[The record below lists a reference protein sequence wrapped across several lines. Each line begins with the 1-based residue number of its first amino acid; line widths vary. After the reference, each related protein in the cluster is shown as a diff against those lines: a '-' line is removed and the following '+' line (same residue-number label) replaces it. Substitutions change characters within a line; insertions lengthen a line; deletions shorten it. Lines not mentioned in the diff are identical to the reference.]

1 MDSKVVVVT
10 GASAGVG
17 RAIAHEFARY
27 GSILVLMAR
36 NRVSLEGTVRE
47 VEELGGKAYYHTVD
61 LAFPEQVE
69 RAASETEKNIGP
81 IDIWINNA
89 MNSVFSPFNQ
99 MQPDEFKRVTE
110 VTYLGQ
116 VYGTMAALKYM
127 LPRNRGKIVLVGSA
141 LAYRGIPL
149 QSAYCGAKHGVQG
162 MFDSLRSELIHDKS
176 KVAITMVQLPAL
188 NTTQFGW
195 VKSRLPN
202 KPRPMG
208 KIFQPEVAARAIRYA
223 AQHNRREILVAFPTF
238 KAVIGNKFFPGLLD
252 RILAKNGIDGQQ
264 TSEPVGKE
272 RKHNLWEPVP
282 GNHSAHGTFDHLAHS
297 RSPLLWMSTHWRVV
311 VLLTL
316 LFILVI
322 ILIIAFKIQS
332 PPVPNHI
339 P

>member
-1 MDSKVVVVT
+1 VKDLVSKVVVVT

-17 RAIAHEFARY
+17 RAIAHEFARH

-36 NRVSLEGTVRE
+36 NRVSLEGAVKE
-47 VEELGGKAYYHTVD
+47 VEDLGGRAYYHVVD
-61 LAFPEQVE
+61 LAYPEQIE
-69 RAASETEKNIGP
+69 KAAEETEKNIGP

-89 MNSVFSPFNQ
+89 MNSVFSPFRE
-99 MQPDEFKRVTE
+99 MRPDEFKRVTE

-116 VYGTMAALKYM
+116 VYGTMTALKYM
-127 LPRNRGKIVLVGSA
+127 LPRDRGKIVLVGSA

-176 KVAITMVQLPAL
+176 NVSITMVQLPAL

-208 KIFQPEVAARAIRYA
+208 KIFQPEVAARAIMYA
-223 AQHNRREILVAFPTF
+223 ALHNRREILVAFPTL

-252 RILAKNGIDGQQ
+252 RVLARGGISGQQ
-264 TSEPVGKE
+264 TDVPVDKN
-272 RKHNLWEPVP
+272 RKHNLWKHVP
-282 GNHSAHGTFDHLAHS
+282 GNHSSHGTFDSLAHD
-297 RSPLLWMSTHWRVV
+297 RSPLLWVSTHWRIVYGMLI
-311 VLLTL
+311 LLV
-316 LFILVI
+316 ILVI
-322 ILIIAFKIQS
+322 ALI
-332 PPVPNHI
+332 VVL
-339 P
+339 